1 VTTESLPSPRVVLVT
16 GGSRGIGVALVQ
28 AFLDV
33 GDSVATCSRKESEQT
48 EAWAAEFGDRFL
60 FQPADLADRTS
71 CADLM
76 HAVIEKFG
84 RLDVLVNNA
93 GVAFDGVIGLM
104 PDDHVD
110 AILDVNLKGTFAV
123 TKLAVRRMLMGGPG
137 RIITISSVSGI
148 TGYRGLSVYG
158 ATKAALDGFTRGLA
172 RELGGRGITV
182 NSVCPGYLETDM
194 SHGLTPEQ
202 LTQIARRTPLGRL
215 GEPEDVAAA
224 VTFLASDAAA
234 FITGQTLV
242 VDGGLTA

>member
-1 VTTESLPSPRVVLVT
+1 
-16 GGSRGIGVALVQ
+16 
-28 AFLDV
+28 
-33 GDSVATCSRKESEQT
+33 
-48 EAWAAEFGDRFL
+48 
-60 FQPADLADRTS
+60 
-71 CADLM
+71 
-76 HAVIEKFG
+76 
-84 RLDVLVNNA
+84 
-93 GVAFDGVIGLM
+93 
-104 PDDHVD
+104 
-110 AILDVNLKGTFAV
+110 V